1 MATHQ
6 PIISNKTA
14 CVIGGTGFVASL
26 LIKLLLEKG
35 YAVKTTA
42 RDPGQSFFIYLTNS
56 TYYIWL
62 TCVFFNISHRSY
74 AFGTPTKYNNACCN
88 RKQLTT
94 KDINRHTQMVWY

>member
-42 RDPGQSFFIYLTNS
+42 RDPGQNFFIYLTNS
-56 TYYIWL
+56 TYNIWL
-62 TCVFFNISHRSY
+62 TLFLLMFSLIFLIDHMLLEHQQNIVMHVV
-74 AFGTPTKYNNACCN
+74 TE
-88 RKQLTT
+88 KQLTT
-94 KDINRHTQMVWY
+94 NGVVLRT